1 MRAISAEGKKTV
13 EDDFGLG
20 PWLVQPQLNSIS
32 DKDRNDERHLEPK
45 VMQVLVYM
53 AEHAGEVV
61 PKEGLIKAVWPDVF
75 VTDDA
80 LARCI
85 SELRRAL
92 EDDAREPRFI
102 QTIVKG
108 GYRLIAEVK
117 PVEEAEAP
125 KRSASVPAIP
135 RRQLMLAA
143 GLTILAL
150 LSAAGYLGWRWFRS
164 PPASSRGRVMLL
176 VLPFQSLSGDPEQEY
191 FSDGLTEEMI
201 TQLAGMQ
208 PGRLGVIALTTA
220 MHYKKAGKTIDQIGR
235 ELGVDY
241 VIEGSVRRE
250 QNRVRIA
257 AQLIQV
263 TDQAQLW
270 AQSYDREVSGILAVQ
285 TEIAQAIAPQI
296 RLRLTAEEQARL
308 RGARLVDPVAY
319 EFLLRA
325 RYRLNVKTREAVGLA
340 IQYYRQAVQA
350 DPLYAQG
357 YAELSMAYTLRHAL
371 HMARPGE
378 GYEEA
383 RAAALRALELDRGLA
398 ESHLAFGAVASEFQ
412 WNWSVAEQEFR
423 RALDLDPNSVASRWR
438 YSEYLSCMGRHE
450 EALAQV
456 LAAEALDPLSPGLA
470 SSSAYIYFMAGRYHT
485 TVERARRA
493 VELTP
498 GAALPHLYLSWAYA
512 EQGRLAEAIAETETA
527 MRLDAPPDSKSQ
539 LARLH
544 AMAGRP
550 QQARALL
557 RQVRDTSSEYNH
569 RYYIAMAHAYLG
581 ERDAALGYLQQSYER
596 RERAMRVLKVD
607 PRFNLL
613 RNEPRFQDLLRR
625 MKFTP

>member
-1 MRAISAEGKKTV
+1 MRTALREREKSVEG
-13 EDDFGLG
+13 DFWLR
-20 PWLVQPQLNSIS
+20 PWLVQPQLNCVS
-32 DKDRNDERHLEPK
+32 DKDRNDEKRLEPK
-45 VMQVLVYM
+45 VMQVLVYL
-53 AEHAGEVV
+53 AEHAGKVV
-61 PKEGLIKAVWPDVF
+61 PKEELLKAVWPDVF

-80 LARCI
+80 LTRCI
-85 SELRRAL
+85 LELRRAL

-108 GYRLIAEVK
+108 GYRLIAEIE
-117 PVEEAEAP
+117 PVERADTP
-125 KRSASVPAIP
+125 KRGVPVAAIP
-135 RRQLMLAA
+135 RRRLALAA
-143 GLTILAL
+143 GLAVLAL

-164 PPASSRGRVMLL
+164 PPAPSRGRVMLM

-191 FSDGLTEEMI
+191 FSDGLTEELI
-201 TQLAGMQ
+201 AQLAGMQ

-263 TDQAQLW
+263 TDQAHLW

-296 RLRLTAEEQARL
+296 RLRLTAEEQVRL

-325 RYRLNVKTREAVGLA
+325 RYHRNLRTREAISLA
-340 IQYYRQAVQA
+340 IQYYGQAVQA

-357 YAELSMAYTLRHAL
+357 YAELSMTYTIRHAL

-423 RALDLDPNSVASRWR
+423 RALDLDPNSVVSRWR

-512 EQGRLAEAIAETETA
+512 EQGKLAEAIAETETA

-550 QQARALL
+550 EQARALL

-581 ERDAALGYLQQSYER
+581 ERDAALGYLQQSYEL

-613 RNEPRFQDLLRR
+613 RNEPSFQDLLRR
-625 MKFTP
+625 MNFPQ